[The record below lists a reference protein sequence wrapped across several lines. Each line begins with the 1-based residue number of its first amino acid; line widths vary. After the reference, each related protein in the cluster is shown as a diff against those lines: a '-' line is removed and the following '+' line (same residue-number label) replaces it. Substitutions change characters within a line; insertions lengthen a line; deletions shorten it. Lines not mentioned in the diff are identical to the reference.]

1 LCTGGAG
8 TASVSG
14 GERRRVSVAMELV
27 RVSVAMELVTSP
39 DVLVLDEPTSGLDAA
54 AASAMVQTLRSL
66 ASRVSFL
73 SFYFHFRAGD

>member
-14 GERRRVSVAMELV
+14 GERR

-66 ASRVSFL
+66 ASRVSF
-73 SFYFHFRAGD
+73 YFHFRAGD

>member
-14 GERRRVSVAMELV
+14 GERR

>member
-1 LCTGGAG
+1 LLTGGAG

-14 GERRRVSVAMELV
+14 GERR

-66 ASRVSFL
+66 ASRVSF
-73 SFYFHFRAGD
+73 YFHLHTGD

>member
-1 LCTGGAG
+1 LLTGGAG

-14 GERRRVSVAMELV
+14 GERR

-73 SFYFHFRAGD
+73 SFYFHLRAGD

>member
-1 LCTGGAG
+1 LLTGGAG

-14 GERRRVSVAMELV
+14 GERR

>member
-1 LCTGGAG
+1 LLTGGAG

-14 GERRRVSVAMELV
+14 GERR

-66 ASRVSFL
+66 ASRVSF
-73 SFYFHFRAGD
+73 YFHLRAGD

>member
-1 LCTGGAG
+1 LLTGGAG

-14 GERRRVSVAMELV
+14 GERR

-73 SFYFHFRAGD
+73 SFYFHFRAGY

>member
-1 LCTGGAG
+1 LCIGGAG

-14 GERRRVSVAMELV
+14 GERR